1 MLDRL
6 ELLNN
11 VDRSQKFPVIPPR
24 DAASL
29 LLIDRREVPYKL
41 LMGLRHQKSTF
52 MPDVYVFPG
61 GGLDDQDI
69 ELAKSLL
76 EDFSLG
82 RLNQFGWFAS
92 RLNSDPSRKEPESN
106 VHGMALHGMALALCG
121 LRELFE
127 ETGLHLT
134 SSNQLQGIEK
144 GAHPFAEQDLEQ
156 IFNSFIFLSRAI
168 TPPGRKKRYDTRFFI
183 HDYRDAIMSHFHKD
197 DELSDTRW
205 VTFDE
210 AIQLKIHP
218 MTRVILEDLHDYLSK
233 GTSFTQ
239 PASVAFYHYE
249 GTAFQRDL
257 LQIKTDT

>member
-11 VDRSQKFPVIPPR
+11 VDRSQNFPIIPPR

-29 LLIDRREVPYKL
+29 ILVDRRHSPYKL
-41 LMGLRHQKSTF
+41 LMGLRHQKSAF

-61 GGLDDQDI
+61 GGLDQQDTD
-69 ELAKSLL
+69 LARSLL
-76 EDFSLG
+76 KSCSSERQNQCRCYAMRLQSELKSDISDDALLG
-82 RLNQFGWFAS
+82 F
-92 RLNSDPSRKEPESN
+92 
-106 VHGMALHGMALALCG
+106 ALALCG

-127 ETGLHLT
+127 ETGLHL
-134 SSNQLQGIEK
+134 SSSGQIQGIENN
-144 GAHPFAEQDLEQ
+144 AHPFAGQELER
-156 IFNSFIFLSRAI
+156 IFNSFVFLSRAI

-183 HDYRDAIMSHFHKD
+183 HNYKDAYMSDMHKD
-197 DELSDTRW
+197 NELTDTRW

-218 MTRVILEDLHDYLSK
+218 MTRVILEDLHEYLSN
-233 GTSFTQ
+233 GTPFTQ

-249 GTAFQRDL
+249 GSSFQRDV